1 MAPGTA
7 VQGEPGVS
15 GVGLCPDRGNAAW
28 LQLHS
33 SSPVTSTDYD
43 TAADA
48 TETSSYFSAQG
59 YQSRWG
65 PHRGD
70 SAQQAGSPQ
79 PWHGGGR
86 SGLDRQNPSPG
97 GFTKATRSLSSML
110 TKDLRSHPD

>member
-1 MAPGTA
+1 MPLGWGCARTEGMQPG
-7 VQGEPGVS
+7 
-15 GVGLCPDRGNAAW
+15 
-28 LQLHS
+28 S
-33 SSPVTSTDYD
+33 SFTLRFSVTSTDYD

-65 PHRGD
+65 PYRGG

-79 PWHGGGR
+79 PWHGGGHA
-86 SGLDRQNPSPG
+86 GLDRQNPSPG

-110 TKDLRSHPD
+110 TEDLRSHPD